1 MMETSLSKEAANNT
15 GSPKMSKKRR
25 LPNGTER
32 QAGMPGMKIIKGFFE
47 LIGDLSSFGLRAL
60 APSKSSK
67 GMKIRVPQ

>member
-1 MMETSLSKEAANNT
+1 
-15 GSPKMSKKRR
+15 
-25 LPNGTER
+25 
-32 QAGMPGMKIIKGFFE
+32 MPGMKIITGFFS